1 MFING
6 VYWSFADIETRVTG
20 LGTLFTASLF
30 VGFTSLNYND
40 KLARNYVRGTGIAPL
55 GSTRGD
61 YEASGDWEFH
71 APYAGLIISDM
82 GPRWREIPL
91 AMTVSYGNP
100 ISAPGVPIIPIR
112 TDILQNVY
120 LTDFDATNAEGS
132 ESLKRKFSLFIVSPI
147 NWGGQG
153 PGFTEFKFQLAVG

>member
-6 VYWSFADIETRVTG
+6 VFWSYADIETRATG

-30 VGFTSLNYND
+30 VGYTSLNYND
-40 KLARNYVRGTGIAPL
+40 KLARNYVRGTAIAPL

-71 APYAGLIISDM
+71 APYAGLIIDGL
-82 GPRWREIPL
+82 GPLWRTIPL
-91 AMTVSYGNP
+91 TLTVSYGNP
-100 ISAPGVPIIPIR
+100 IAAPGVPVIPIR
-112 TDILQNVY
+112 TDIISNAY
-120 LTDFDATNAEGS
+120 ITDLDAPNAEGA

-147 NWGGQG
+147 NWGGKG
-153 PGFTEFKFQLAVG
+153 PGFEEVKFPLAVG